1 MQYKWMCVIASARTE
16 ASEIIC
22 STFYIDYDMVAMR
35 ATGRLGYRKFIGMTA
50 LYAHRSCQ
58 MAKYYIIMYVL
69 CVRIE
74 CIPNKC
80 SFLLSQLIMKCC
92 RRWRWWRRLLL
103 THCDSKSTKMAR
115 NLLTTDISRINIV
128 TRWITKMRTELEC
141 FVRSLN
147 TNTPKFRLRLW
158 AYELL
163 SFQLKSISNQKMLP
177 KITKKMLKAVV
188 EFRGSKS
195 FV

>member
-35 ATGRLGYRKFIGMTA
+35 ATGRLGYQKFIGMTA

-115 NLLTTDISRINIV
+115 NLLTTDISRINYAVNNKNANRIG
-128 TRWITKMRTELEC
+128 MFC
-141 FVRSLN
+141 SFVEYKH
-147 TNTPKFRLRLW
+147 TQIP
-158 AYELL
+158 
-163 SFQLKSISNQKMLP
+163 I
-177 KITKKMLKAVV
+177 AVV
-188 EFRGSKS
+188 SIWIIVISIEINFQSKNAS
-195 FV
+195 KNH